1 MVYVVCARH
10 GLKVGNQTLN
20 PIFLK
25 INVLELSLQVSQFVM
40 TPRHNS
46 YGYVW
51 YSKYNKIY
59 VEDLPFPCDAVVM

>member
-1 MVYVVCARH
+1 MVYIVDSRH
-10 GLKVGNQTLN
+10 GFKVVNPTLN

-25 INVLELSLQVSQFVM
+25 INISEFSLQVIQFGM
-40 TPRHNS
+40 IPRHNS

-59 VEDLPFPCDAVVM
+59 VEDLPFPCDAVIM